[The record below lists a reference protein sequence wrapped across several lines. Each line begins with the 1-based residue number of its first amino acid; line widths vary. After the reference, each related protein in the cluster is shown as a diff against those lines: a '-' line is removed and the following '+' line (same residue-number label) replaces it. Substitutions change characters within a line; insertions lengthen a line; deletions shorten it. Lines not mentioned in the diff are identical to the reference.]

1 MLDTLNSIKDSLDAL
16 LKGFYYVFHP
26 TEGCKVLFLKTAK
39 ASYSIALVIC
49 FGSIFL
55 YMCGSKKGRKLIP
68 ISLTGYT
75 LIQAIASF
83 IEV

>member
-1 MLDTLNSIKDSLDAL
+1 MLDTLNAIKSNLDTL

-26 TEGCKVLFLKTAK
+26 IQGCKVLFIKTAN

-68 ISLTGYT
+68 ISITGYA
-75 LIQAIASF
+75 LIKAIASV